1 MEELKKYLYEIGKK
15 YQLDDALV
23 YCSNTTVNGVLLYFA
38 REAAQLNIE
47 YKVKIGIPGDIS
59 KLVVDSPEGRCY
71 SYYDRHST
79 TAIATAL
86 VVRLT

>member
-1 MEELKKYLYEIGKK
+1 MYITIRDNSVVKVFRKNGKPLEK
-15 YQLDDALV
+15 A
-23 YCSNTTVNGVLLYFA
+23 
-38 REAAQLNIE
+38 
-47 YKVKIGIPGDIS
+47 

-79 TAIATAL
+79 TVIATAL

>member
-1 MEELKKYLYEIGKK
+1 MYITIR
-15 YQLDDALV
+15 DNSV
-23 YCSNTTVNGVLLYFA
+23 VVL
-38 REAAQLNIE
+38 REQ
-47 YKVKIGIPGDIS
+47 VKIGIPGDIS

-79 TAIATAL
+79 TVIATAL